1 MGVLITATLG
11 GGILVLKNREIEHLE
26 VNHRLGEPHRCV
38 VRFDLDTSNPLN
50 LQDFHGPMSV
60 EIADEDFFG
69 GAKAVLFEGVMT
81 GGTQDHQL
89 RGGSRFE
96 LKGATPLLLGM
107 ELRESQTRWST
118 SWEDAVKAL
127 DLQVIGAP
135 RYPVPRGG
143 YGMFGESRLEF
154 VRRMADDAGFF
165 VIERDGQVQLRSEF
179 DDSDRRDLT
188 WGSELLRLRAASR
201 LVNHRFRGAVYEQS
215 TKSAYRF
222 RDQRK
227 DPVMTGALKL
237 TDAVRAAAP
246 GFANERDPDLVVSHS
261 RAPYRDVFRGALQRE
276 SERTLGGAVVV
287 QGNSRD
293 FFLRAGGT
301 IQINDAPG
309 FPLTGST
316 GVFGLIDVDHR
327 WDSAEYTNEFRG
339 TPWKNFSNLTRP
351 PLRTAG
357 GPHLAEALQTPPEL
371 LARGFLFVRMAHNE
385 GTDQDRLYARLTSPF
400 AGNQR
405 GVVFVPEPGDEVLI
419 GFAEGDPEHAYVL
432 GSLWNG
438 VDQCPGQEP
447 KQIVTRRGIVLAFRD
462 GDDKDPDSVEVYTPK
477 GKCMLQFSAGG
488 KDPPRVTLHS
498 EGDLILEAP
507 KGQVQINAKSLVTQV
522 DGGAVTTIGG
532 DAKVAIKGKYL
543 QQGPQIHLK
552 ADQQALVE
560 GGGAKASL
568 SPGGATVQGA
578 MAVLQAQA
586 MAVVTGAVVQ
596 LNPPAPP
603 PPPPPMIDPLD
614 PTLPGGLKTSWSE
627 RAVPAATNPVQSDGD
642 PEPPK

>member
-215 TKSAYRF
+215 TKS
-222 RDQRK
+222 
-227 DPVMTGALKL
+227 
-237 TDAVRAAAP
+237 
-246 GFANERDPDLVVSHS
+246 
-261 RAPYRDVFRGALQRE
+261 PYRYVFRGALQRE

-287 QGNSRD
+287 QGTSRD

-339 TPWKNFSNLTRP
+339 TPWK
-351 PLRTAG
+351 
-357 GPHLAEALQTPPEL
+357 
-371 LARGFLFVRMAHNE
+371 
-385 GTDQDRLYARLTSPF
+385 
-400 AGNQR
+400 
-405 GVVFVPEPGDEVLI
+405 
-419 GFAEGDPEHAYVL
+419 
-432 GSLWNG
+432 
-438 VDQCPGQEP
+438 
-447 KQIVTRRGIVLAFRD
+447 
-462 GDDKDPDSVEVYTPK
+462 
-477 GKCMLQFSAGG
+477 
-488 KDPPRVTLHS
+488 
-498 EGDLILEAP
+498 
-507 KGQVQINAKSLVTQV
+507 
-522 DGGAVTTIGG
+522 
-532 DAKVAIKGKYL
+532 
-543 QQGPQIHLK
+543 
-552 ADQQALVE
+552 
-560 GGGAKASL
+560 
-568 SPGGATVQGA
+568 
-578 MAVLQAQA
+578 
-586 MAVVTGAVVQ
+586 
-596 LNPPAPP
+596 
-603 PPPPPMIDPLD
+603 
-614 PTLPGGLKTSWSE
+614 
-627 RAVPAATNPVQSDGD
+627 
-642 PEPPK
+642 